1 MRHTSRFTSPPVIGQ
16 FAEGTSEGPTKG
28 GPPYSTSWS
37 GIYGGIRPSEF
48 TGGEPVHFFRNGLMG
63 DTPQGRFGLP
73 VSQFTTSACP
83 VCGGVL
89 ESRGPFDGT
98 QASSGVTGGH
108 EGFGETFLCPDGHW
122 FTQIQGATVP
132 AERILTVIEPVGTD
146 EAYKDALVTDRQ
158 RDILRDAAEFAVHQ
172 AAGDAWSMSADRT
185 LSDMLYAYADALR
198 DQILGDTGYLPAGKE
213 RVTLVATLAA
223 ANEMLGPDALDM
235 SFEDHPAGPQGDDT
249 APVRKAMIDGG
260 QPAADLAADPDRQ
273 WTTAQLQEEFEVLEF
288 SAPFVV
294 VRRKSDQALG
304 SLEFT
309 HSPRVYFGWSPHV
322 SS

>member
-48 TGGEPVHFFRNGLMG
+48 TGGEPVHFFRNGLVG

-146 EAYKDALVTDRQ
+146 EAYKDAPAEAKPFVVCDSKGVPVGGQTPELGRFSTEQ
-158 RDILRDAAEFAVHQ
+158 EAAEFISTLPEPLTGRYSLDGPADDYTEEDNPVFGGYTREQLSAAFNLVKNPENWKLPVDAVISAGVSTDLVSSAIAFFAGCPAEFQ
-172 AAGDAWSMSADRT
+172 PAPEGGFRVTAAGY
-185 LSDMLYAYADALR
+185 YAC
-198 DQILGDTGYLPAGKE
+198 I
-213 RVTLVATLAA
+213 
-223 ANEMLGPDALDM
+223 
-235 SFEDHPAGPQGDDT
+235 
-249 APVRKAMIDGG
+249 
-260 QPAADLAADPDRQ
+260 
-273 WTTAQLQEEFEVLEF
+273 
-288 SAPFVV
+288 
-294 VRRKSDQALG
+294 G
-304 SLEFT
+304 S
-309 HSPRVYFGWSPHV
+309 
-322 SS
+322 